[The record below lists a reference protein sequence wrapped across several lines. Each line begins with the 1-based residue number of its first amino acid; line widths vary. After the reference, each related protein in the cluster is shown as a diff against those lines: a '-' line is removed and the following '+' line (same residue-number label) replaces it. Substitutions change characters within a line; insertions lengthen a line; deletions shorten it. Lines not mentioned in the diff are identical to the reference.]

1 VARALSF
8 GSVFFREKEN
18 EHDFKSEQGEKNHF

>member
-1 VARALSF
+1 MTFYGAI
-8 GSVFFREKEN
+8 VFFREKEN